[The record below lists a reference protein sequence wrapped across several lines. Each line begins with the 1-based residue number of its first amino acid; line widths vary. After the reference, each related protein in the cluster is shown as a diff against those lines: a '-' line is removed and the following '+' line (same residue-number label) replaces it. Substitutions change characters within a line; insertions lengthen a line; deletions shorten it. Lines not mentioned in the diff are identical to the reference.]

1 MAPQIDLGVPPLTE
15 LQRRR
20 SEKWE
25 GYEPGVISATIAEM
39 DFPLAD
45 PVAEVLH
52 AAVGR
57 HDLGYASASITR
69 LAEAFA
75 AFAARRLGWQV
86 DPDQVTLVPDVM
98 VGLLEL
104 SRLLAGPDRA
114 VAFAAPAYPPFLLE
128 PPSAGFT
135 VHPIPHLGTGGTDLT
150 ALAAAFT
157 QGVKVLI
164 LANPHNPTGRVLP
177 PTELAAIAELA
188 AEHDAWVLAD
198 EIHAPLVLPGARHHP
213 WLGVSEAARR
223 RGFALTSAS
232 KAFNVAGLKCALL
245 VTASDEA
252 RDVARTLPPQSD
264 HAGLL
269 GVLAAEAAFTDGD
282 PWLDA
287 VLRRLDDNRSH
298 LGRLLADQLPDVRWT
313 PPQAG
318 YLAWLDFRALRVGDD
333 PAATLLPTAR
343 VALSPGLDYGPEGAG
358 FARLNFGTG
367 PELLTKMITRIAS
380 SDPVRAADRT
390 GQTAWATCDLPAGW
404 RPG

>member
-150 ALAAAFT
+150 ALAAA
-157 QGVKVLI
+157 
-164 LANPHNPTGRVLP
+164 
-177 PTELAAIAELA
+177 
-188 AEHDAWVLAD
+188 
-198 EIHAPLVLPGARHHP
+198 
-213 WLGVSEAARR
+213 
-223 RGFALTSAS
+223 
-232 KAFNVAGLKCALL
+232 
-245 VTASDEA
+245 
-252 RDVARTLPPQSD
+252 
-264 HAGLL
+264 
-269 GVLAAEAAFTDGD
+269 
-282 PWLDA
+282 
-287 VLRRLDDNRSH
+287 
-298 LGRLLADQLPDVRWT
+298 
-313 PPQAG
+313 
-318 YLAWLDFRALRVGDD
+318 
-333 PAATLLPTAR
+333 
-343 VALSPGLDYGPEGAG
+343 SPRE
-358 FARLNFGTG
+358 
-367 PELLTKMITRIAS
+367 
-380 SDPVRAADRT
+380 
-390 GQTAWATCDLPAGW
+390 
-404 RPG
+404 